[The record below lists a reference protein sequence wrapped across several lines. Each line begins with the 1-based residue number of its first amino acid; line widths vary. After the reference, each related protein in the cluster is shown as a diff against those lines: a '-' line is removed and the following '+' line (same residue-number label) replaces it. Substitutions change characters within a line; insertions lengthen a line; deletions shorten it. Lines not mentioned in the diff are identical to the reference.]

1 MSLNC
6 TAEIVILI
14 LMMMKARLP
23 MVGEFQGRV
32 TIFVVEG
39 RHHNRNTAADCAW
52 LYPRIGSLISN
63 DWLLY
68 NM

>member
-23 MVGEFQGRV
+23 MVGEFQGGV

-39 RHHNRNTAADCAW
+39 RHHNRNTAADCA
-52 LYPRIGSLISN
+52 
-63 DWLLY
+63 
-68 NM
+68 